1 MTAEDEDDEV
11 EPEAEVPE
19 NTTSNEDTPSAPSEE
34 IAEMRSELDELRE
47 KVRARTAQLRAEA
60 KARSQQTTA
69 GSTPEPEQ
77 DPVAEPSSSDDEPE
91 DITAESPVSE
101 VVNLTD
107 EDAEPELADVDT
119 DDEFDLDLSIAEFEV
134 ESDLPAIDSDE
145 EFNLDEVAQTVEDEL
160 TDIEPEHGEDEK
172 ASTSEAAS
180 SLTYD
185 VNIIDER
192 KLEDES
198 IQFSAMY
205 PTPGED
211 DESPMVDAAEQA
223 TSDVEQY
230 FSEDKVDEPVNLVDP
245 KSAVSDMWQDLT
257 EEPLPS
263 DDELD
268 QMFKEIKDLEKSSD
282 VEEDD
287 DSDELD
293 AEAEQQD
300 RLQSI
305 LSSIPSFSQ
314 MNKKKD
320 DK

>member
-1 MTAEDEDDEV
+1 MTAEDSDDEV
-11 EPEAEVPE
+11 DSETEVPE
-19 NTTSNEDTPSAPSEE
+19 QRASSEDTPSAPSEE

-47 KVRARTAQLRAEA
+47 KVRARTAQLRTEA
-60 KARSQQTTA
+60 KARSSQQTA
-69 GSTPEPEQ
+69 AESTPEPEQ
-77 DPVAEPSSSDDEPE
+77 EAVTETPVSDDEPE
-91 DITAESPVSE
+91 EITTESPVSE
-101 VVNLTD
+101 AVNLAD
-107 EDAEPELADVDT
+107 EELEPELVDIET
-119 DDEFDLDLSIAEFEV
+119 DDDVDLDLSVAEFEV
-134 ESDLPAIDSDE
+134 ESDLPDIDADE
-145 EFNLDEVAQTVEDEL
+145 EFDLDEVAQTVEDEL
-160 TDIEPEHGEDEK
+160 TDIEPEQDEK

-205 PTPGED
+205 PAPAED
-211 DESPMVDAAEQA
+211 DDSPMVDAAEQA

-230 FSEDKVDEPVNLVDP
+230 FNEDKVDEPVNLVDP